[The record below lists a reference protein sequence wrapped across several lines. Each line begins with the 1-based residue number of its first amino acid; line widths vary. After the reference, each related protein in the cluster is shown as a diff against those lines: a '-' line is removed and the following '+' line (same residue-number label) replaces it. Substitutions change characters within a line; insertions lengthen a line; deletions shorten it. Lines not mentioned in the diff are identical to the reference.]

1 MNTNGK
7 YILNGREVHEEP
19 DLMKWAEWFETA
31 DRFIKETEKDGV
43 RISTAFLGI
52 DHQYLDGEPLLF
64 ETMVFGGEYD
74 LEMDRY
80 SNIDAAEK
88 GHDEMVRKVFGA

>member
-1 MNTNGK
+1 MNTSGK
-7 YILNGREVHEEP
+7 YILNGREVYEEP

-31 DRFIKETEKDGV
+31 DRLIKKTEKDGV

-74 LEMDRY
+74 LVFCGCNLFM
-80 SNIDAAEK
+80 SKKID
-88 GHDEMVRKVFGA
+88 